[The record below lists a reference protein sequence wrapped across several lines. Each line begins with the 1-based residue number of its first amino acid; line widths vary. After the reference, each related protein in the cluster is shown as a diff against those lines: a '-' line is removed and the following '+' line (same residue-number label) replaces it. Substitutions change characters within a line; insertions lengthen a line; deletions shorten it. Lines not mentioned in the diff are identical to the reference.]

1 MSSHGSVSAV
11 LDLVTLF
18 TAAPAGAPLQLQAK
32 LGGRW
37 LEVGSGALSVLTSD
51 RVEFSGELFAIEP
64 GPLSLRLSLAEG
76 GSGKIV
82 LRGARDDAAAWWL
95 YGDGIVVTATLTGRP
110 GELTLWPGGGG
121 VYLTLAGAVS
131 AQLWLGPQ

>member
-1 MSSHGSVSAV
+1 M
-11 LDLVTLF
+11 LE
-18 TAAPAGAPLQLQAK
+18 
-32 LGGRW
+32 GGW
-37 LEVGSGALSVLTSD
+37 LEVGSGVLSMLTPD

-64 GPLSLRLSLAEG
+64 GPVSLRLWLAEG
-76 GSGKIV
+76 GGAEIM
-82 LRGARDDAAAWWL
+82 LREARDDAAVWWP
-95 YGDGIVVTATLTGRP
+95 YGDGIVVTATLAGRP